1 MTISYGHAC
10 SKSRSKSLL
19 LDAGDSLNSSLV
31 AIVAVEPEVLKAWAA
46 SEGIQVKDVNHNVC
60 HLFISSFKKN
70 VCKYSDTD
78 PTYNIENWRSFS
90 ILCFG

>member
-1 MTISYGHAC
+1 MIISYGHAC
-10 SKSRSKSLL
+10 FKSLL

-31 AIVAVEPEVLKAWAA
+31 GIVAVEPEVLKAWAA

>member
-1 MTISYGHAC
+1 MIISYGHAC
-10 SKSRSKSLL
+10 FKSLL

-46 SEGIQVKDVNHNVC
+46 SEGIQVKVLNCNVC
-60 HLFISSFKKN
+60 HLFISSFKKMS
-70 VCKYSDTD
+70 VSSLDTD
-78 PTYNIENWRSFS
+78 PTYNYENWRSFS